1 MSCECRACSWT
12 LSGHGT
18 VRAIDAASRPWQLSP
33 APGFLLSA
41 SDAMPPRDVLRLRRD
56 LAFVNVVN
64 GRELHPARRA
74 AHPARRDRRCWREC
88 IDATAPTRLRASR
101 PRKATQENHQLSVS
115 DQVRRVRHSRTATVA
130 HIDARHAD
138 PCARRSAWPA
148 ISLQDRRTCDQPRLN
163 FQRSD
168 RSHAHIFRD
177 ER

>member
-88 IDATAPTRLRASR
+88 IDATAPTRLAAEEGDAGESPALGKRPGSSR
-101 PRKATQENHQLSVS
+101 PAFPHRDGGPHRRAACRPVRPPVRVAGDLTAGSSNMRPTPTEFPAQR
-115 DQVRRVRHSRTATVA
+115 QV
-130 HIDARHAD
+130 
-138 PCARRSAWPA
+138 PCAYLPG
-148 ISLQDRRTCDQPRLN
+148 
-163 FQRSD
+163 
-168 RSHAHIFRD
+168 
-177 ER
+177 